1 MSPFLA
7 ACGGFLLAVL
17 WMDLIFDVQVL
28 AYESKLTP
36 LPEKVLA
43 SIASYY
49 RRVTKEA
56 DPMRQV
62 VGLIL
67 ILALGGSLYQAVR
80 SSASPWLRML
90 PLLLCGSA
98 IGLTVF
104 RIFPNAARL
113 GARVDPV
120 ESQSELAR
128 SIFRGHVFCFICIG
142 IFVAVQLCWQDGPPR

>member
-17 WMDLIFDVQVL
+17 WMDLTFDVQVL
-28 AYESKLTP
+28 ACRSTAGP

-43 SIASYY
+43 SIAAYY

-56 DPMRQV
+56 DPMRYL
-62 VGLIL
+62 VGLVL
-67 ILALGGSLYQAVR
+67 ILTVGGSLYQAWR
-80 SSASPWLRML
+80 SSAVLWLRIL
-90 PLLLCGSA
+90 PVLLCGSA
-98 IGLTVF
+98 VALTEI

-120 ESQSELAR
+120 EAQSELAR
-128 SIFRGHVFCFICIG
+128 SIFRGHVACFVCIAA
-142 IFVAVQLCWQDGPPR
+142 FVALQLCWQEGPE